1 MDIRPDLR
9 SQEEQPTGRAEQL
22 EKRVTDLEKA
32 VARLEKTIEEQGG
45 TVERLESDV
54 ADLEARGDDQEW
66 LRLAFR
72 ALVADLDHALGI
84 KFMPI
89 SVRLQIEALGQI
101 L

>member
-1 MDIRPDLR
+1 MDTGPDLR
-9 SQEEQPTGRAEQL
+9 SQAVKRTEQL
-22 EKRVTDLEKA
+22 EEKIGKLVERVDKLEEQVGDLEN
-32 VARLEKTIEEQGG
+32 
-45 TVERLESDV
+45 DV
-54 ADLEARGDDQEW
+54 ADLEAQIESREW

-89 SVRLQIEALGQI
+89 SVRLQIEELGAT